1 MSLIELKNIT
11 KIYKD
16 GTRDF
21 FALNDINL
29 NIEKGDMIAVMGPSG
44 SGKSTLLNIIGCM
57 DSASKGKYVLDKN
70 EINKI
75 DKSKLWKT
83 RGRYIGFI
91 FQYFALIK
99 EYSVIDNVILP
110 LAYANVPSSKR
121 KTMAREVLKNVGLEG
136 YDKKR
141 PSMLSGGQQQ
151 RVAIAR
157 AIVNKPDIIL
167 ADEPTGALDQET
179 GKEIMELL
187 VKINKEENNTIIIVT
202 HDKNI
207 ASYCHKVINIKDGK
221 IIENTNIE
229 CKI

>member
-1 MSLIELKNIT
+1 MSLIELNNIT

-29 NIEKGDMIAVMGPSG
+29 NIEKGDMIAIMGPSG

-110 LAYANVPSSKR
+110 LTYANVPSSKR

>member
-83 RGRYIGFI
+83 RGKYIGFI

-110 LAYANVPSSKR
+110 LTYANVPSSKR